1 MIGKQRKLPASL
13 QRAFSRLP
21 HGAGCFSRKGFSM
34 KRSRSVLLLV
44 AAVIAVLAPL
54 SLAAYNLKAPFAS
67 QPALLTSI
75 GQSADV
81 EMAKAIINRL
91 KISFTM
97 DSLVKAQGLASSN
110 AKTLIIVIG
119 GSSKGL
125 GAAGISADAELE
137 RTKALLAEAKKRGM
151 KIIGLH
157 IGGEARRGE
166 LSDRFINAAV
176 PSCDYF
182 IVVEDG
188 NNDGLFTKLCGTKIP
203 LDVVQ
208 KISQVGEPLAAAF
221 LK

>member
-1 MIGKQRKLPASL
+1 
-13 QRAFSRLP
+13 
-21 HGAGCFSRKGFSM
+21 M

-44 AAVIAVLAPL
+44 AAVMAVLAPL
-54 SLAAYNLKAPFAS
+54 SLAAYNLKAPFAP
-67 QPALLTSI
+67 QPVLLTSI

-137 RTKALLAEAKKRGM
+137 RTKALPGDHEFVTPHRMGIRDNPCPGRVFCCSLTT
-151 KIIGLH
+151 
-157 IGGEARRGE
+157 
-166 LSDRFINAAV
+166 D
-176 PSCDYF
+176 
-182 IVVEDG
+182 
-188 NNDGLFTKLCGTKIP
+188 
-203 LDVVQ
+203 
-208 KISQVGEPLAAAF
+208 
-221 LK
+221 

>member
-1 MIGKQRKLPASL
+1 
-13 QRAFSRLP
+13 
-21 HGAGCFSRKGFSM
+21 M

-44 AAVIAVLAPL
+44 AAVMAVLAPL
-54 SLAAYNLKAPFAS
+54 SLAAYNLKAPFAP
-67 QPALLTSI
+67 QPVLLTSI